1 MNSQEWTPPV
11 LTDEQRA
18 HLTAW
23 CEDLESNKY
32 VQTTNRLRN
41 KLHFDEK
48 NAYGYCCL
56 GVACNTF
63 KKHTGRGDWSVDG
76 RFMGT
81 YCSGSPTSLPYFV
94 AEWLTGE
101 TSAHRG
107 TLFVFYKGK
116 KEDVINLN
124 DCNKLTFKEIAHA
137 VRETYGLP
145 RAGENKEV

>member
-1 MNSQEWTPPV
+1 MASQEWTPPV

-23 CEDLESNKY
+23 CEDLESDKY

-41 KLHFDEK
+41 NSPIGAD
-48 NAYGYCCL
+48 YSYCCL

-63 KKHTGRGDWSVDG
+63 KKVTGKGTWG
-76 RFMGT
+76 ETGTFMDNMDCGA
-81 YCSGSPTSLPYFV
+81 STSLPSFV

-101 TSAHRG
+101 TYDG

-124 DCNKLTFKEIAHA
+124 DRHKLTFKEIAHC

-145 RAGENKEV
+145 RAAGENKEV